1 MVLHRIIRLLPVRTG
16 AQLARVPPLGLTTS
30 ADMAVR
36 SNLPHLRVDWQKV
49 CDQYNTTAYVTR
61 PLGTAGLVC
70 YANRSDAEAAGTIIE
85 TLAPAGTPDQK
96 ALQPARPQERK
107 ESGAGAQ

>member
-1 MVLHRIIRLLPVRTG
+1 MTVYVI
-16 AQLARVPPLGLTTS
+16 QLRCP
-30 ADMAVR
+30 
-36 SNLPHLRVDWQKV
+36 
-49 CDQYNTTAYVTR
+49 
-61 PLGTAGLVC
+61 AGLAC